1 MDEMGRHVTRR
12 SEIGGI
18 AVRKSTSSVPGKT
31 GRAEERSLKHHP
43 GMFLGRRVPFLVCAL
58 LVVTLL
64 LTAGCRLDS
73 LPFLGVEPPKPQGT
87 VPDVM
92 RLTEEEAREK
102 AEEAGFEL
110 SVEFVQKSDAEKG
123 LIYEQN
129 PKPNTEADKGSKVAA
144 IVAISGTTVVP
155 ELIGKP
161 VGDAEQM
168 LIGALLNSSRKT
180 TETNDETQSNIVL
193 SQDPA
198 PGTRVDSGKEVALVV
213 GEYVPLPKPEPN
225 EGHWETR
232 NVTCSTCGGSGS
244 ITETYTEQVTTTC
257 PTCGGSG
264 CTGNPPEICPTCG
277 GTGSITETVQR
288 QRSITC
294 LTCGGSGHTVERYW
308 VE

>member
-1 MDEMGRHVTRR
+1 M
-12 SEIGGI
+12 
-18 AVRKSTSSVPGKT
+18 RKSTSSVPGKT

-129 PKPNTEADKGSKVAA
+129 PKPDTEADKGSKVAA
-144 IVAISGTTVVP
+144 MVAISGTTVVP
-155 ELIGKP
+155 ELMGKP
-161 VGDAEQM
+161 VEEAEQA
-168 LIGALLNSSRKT
+168 LTGALLNSRRET
-180 TETNDETQSNIVL
+180 TETNDETQGNIVL
-193 SQDPA
+193 SQEPA
-198 PGTRVDSGKEVALVV
+198 PGTRVDSGAEVALVV
-213 GEYVPLPKPEPN
+213 GKYVPPREPEPK
-225 EGHWETR
+225 EGHEATR

-244 ITETYTEQVTTTC
+244 ITETYTEQVTSKC
-257 PTCGGSG
+257 PTCGGKG
-264 CTGNPPEICPTCG
+264 TVINQEGMPETCPKCG
-277 GTGSITETVQR
+277 GSGSITETVQK

-294 LTCGGSGHTVERYW
+294 STCGGSGYTVERYW